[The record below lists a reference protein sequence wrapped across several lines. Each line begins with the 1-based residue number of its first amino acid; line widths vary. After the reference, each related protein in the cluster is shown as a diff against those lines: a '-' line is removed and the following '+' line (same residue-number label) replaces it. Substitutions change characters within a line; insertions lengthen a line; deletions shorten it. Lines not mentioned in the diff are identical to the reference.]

1 MLKNTNMKHKKSEVG
16 RPASTLPNEVYM
28 GRVLPEKPNR
38 YQKRK
43 MKKLIKQGRLVP
55 LIKWKDK

>member
-1 MLKNTNMKHKKSEVG
+1 MLKNTNTKHKKSEVG

-28 GRVLPEKPNR
+28 GRVLPENPNR

-43 MKKLIKQGRLVP
+43 MKKMIKKGMIVP
-55 LIKWKDK
+55 LKKMPF